1 MYQDAVRRLYHHFE
15 SSQAPNIASLLAKPL
30 SCKTQVVATQDSGY
44 TGYECRN
51 ETALC
56 RLRTAHNCT
65 IRPRSGLQ
73 RNRPI
78 VPYDHS
84 SESESLGFSELQN
97 LTQIIRMIS
106 LI

>member
-1 MYQDAVRRLYHHFE
+1 MYQDAVRRLFHHFE
-15 SSQAPNIASLLAKPL
+15 SSQVRNIASLLSKAL
-30 SCKTQVVATQDSGY
+30 NYKTQVVATGCEY
-44 TGYECRN
+44 RN
-51 ETALC
+51 ATVLC

-73 RNRPI
+73 RNRPV

-97 LTQIIRMIS
+97 LTQIIRMIR